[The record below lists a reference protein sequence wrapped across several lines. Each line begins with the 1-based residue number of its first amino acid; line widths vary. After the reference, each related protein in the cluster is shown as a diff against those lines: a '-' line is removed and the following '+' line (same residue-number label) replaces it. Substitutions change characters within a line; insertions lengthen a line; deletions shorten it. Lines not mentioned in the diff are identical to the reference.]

1 MQSKARLETPLKQV
15 KTIKAQLRQYA
26 RFQRLKREPLKRI
39 EKSKKQM
46 KPATKRKRL
55 LLAFAGVLI
64 SACFNQALSQG
75 ENLDNFGDNKGN
87 DKQYLDCQYGQGKW
101 ISLMFSPGSSL
112 AVGQIND
119 GAPVFFTSLLSG
131 SRLTLT
137 PRQPGKKL
145 TINLNSMI
153 IHREWYL
160 RDGAGS
166 AGTGEC
172 VKGEVADST
181 FSDDDF

>member
-1 MQSKARLETPLKQV
+1 MKMKSLV
-15 KTIKAQLRQYA
+15 KLSQ
-26 RFQRLKREPLKRI
+26 
-39 EKSKKQM
+39 
-46 KPATKRKRL
+46 L
-55 LLAFAGVLI
+55 LLTCTLLVTASV
-64 SACFNQALSQG
+64 FNQAISQNQ
-75 ENLDNFGDNKGN
+75 EDDNFGNQKG
-87 DKQYLDCQYGQGKW
+87 DSKQYLDCQYGQGKW

-119 GAPVFFTSLLSG
+119 GAPVFFTSLQSG

-145 TINLNSMI
+145 TINLNSLI

-160 RDGAGS
+160 LAGAAS

-172 VKGEVADST
+172 VKGQVADST

>member
-1 MQSKARLETPLKQV
+1 MK
-15 KTIKAQLRQYA
+15 
-26 RFQRLKREPLKRI
+26 
-39 EKSKKQM
+39 M
-46 KPATKRKRL
+46 KPLVRLSQL
-55 LLAFAGVLI
+55 LLTCTLLFTSSI
-64 SACFNQALSQG
+64 FNQAVSQNQ
-75 ENLDNFGDNKGN
+75 EEDNFGNQKG
-87 DKQYLDCQYGQGKW
+87 DSKQYLDCQYGQGKW

-119 GAPVFFTSLLSG
+119 GAPVFFTSLKSG

-145 TINLNSMI
+145 TINLNSLI

-160 RDGAGS
+160 RDGARS

>member
-1 MQSKARLETPLKQV
+1 
-15 KTIKAQLRQYA
+15 
-26 RFQRLKREPLKRI
+26 
-39 EKSKKQM
+39 M
-46 KPATKRKRL
+46 KPLVRLSQL
-55 LLAFAGVLI
+55 LLTCTLLFTASF
-64 SACFNQALSQG
+64 FNQAVSQNQ
-75 ENLDNFGDNKGN
+75 EEDNFGNQKVDSR
-87 DKQYLDCQYGQGKW
+87 QYLDCQYGQGKW

-119 GAPVFFTSLLSG
+119 GAPVFFTSLQSG

-145 TINLNSMI
+145 TINLSSLI

-172 VKGEVADST
+172 VKGEVADSA
-181 FSDDDF
+181 FSDNDF

>member
-1 MQSKARLETPLKQV
+1 
-15 KTIKAQLRQYA
+15 
-26 RFQRLKREPLKRI
+26 
-39 EKSKKQM
+39 M
-46 KPATKRKRL
+46 KPLVRLSRL
-55 LLAFAGVLI
+55 LLTCTLLFTANV
-64 SACFNQALSQG
+64 FNQAVSQNQ
-75 ENLDNFGDNKGN
+75 EEDNFGNQKG
-87 DKQYLDCQYGQGKW
+87 DSRQYLDCQYGQGKW
-101 ISLMFSPGSSL
+101 ISLMFSLGSSL

-119 GAPVFFTSLLSG
+119 GAPIFFTSLQSG

-145 TINLNSMI
+145 TINLNSLI

-160 RDGAGS
+160 RDVAGS

-172 VKGEVADST
+172 VKAKVADST

>member
-1 MQSKARLETPLKQV
+1 MKMKSLV
-15 KTIKAQLRQYA
+15 KLSQ
-26 RFQRLKREPLKRI
+26 
-39 EKSKKQM
+39 
-46 KPATKRKRL
+46 L
-55 LLAFAGVLI
+55 LLTCTLLVTASV
-64 SACFNQALSQG
+64 FNQAISQNQ
-75 ENLDNFGDNKGN
+75 EDDNFGNQKG
-87 DKQYLDCQYGQGKW
+87 DSKQYLDCQYGQGKW

-119 GAPVFFTSLLSG
+119 GAPVFFTSLQSG

-137 PRQPGKKL
+137 PRQPGKRL
-145 TINLNSMI
+145 TINLNSLI

-160 RDGAGS
+160 RDGAAS

>member
-1 MQSKARLETPLKQV
+1 MHDLRHLKPTQLSSMGVEQLQMPPLSKLGQ
-15 KTIKAQLRQYA
+15 
-26 RFQRLKREPLKRI
+26 
-39 EKSKKQM
+39 
-46 KPATKRKRL
+46 L
-55 LLAFAGVLI
+55 LLAFVLAFATGAYAEEANED
-64 SACFNQALSQG
+64 SF
-75 ENLDNFGDNKGN
+75 GN
-87 DKQYLDCQYGQGKW
+87 DTNDEKKYLDCQYGQGKW
-101 ISLMFSPGSSL
+101 ISITYSPGSSL

-131 SRLTLT
+131 NRLSLT

-145 TINLNSMI
+145 TINLSSLI
-153 IHREWYL
+153 VTREWYL

-172 VKGEVADST
+172 VKGETADST

>member
-1 MQSKARLETPLKQV
+1 
-15 KTIKAQLRQYA
+15 
-26 RFQRLKREPLKRI
+26 
-39 EKSKKQM
+39 
-46 KPATKRKRL
+46 
-55 LLAFAGVLI
+55 
-64 SACFNQALSQG
+64 
-75 ENLDNFGDNKGN
+75 
-87 DKQYLDCQYGQGKW
+87 
-101 ISLMFSPGSSL
+101 MFSPGSSL

-119 GAPVFFTSLLSG
+119 GAPVFFTSLQSG

-145 TINLNSMI
+145 TINLNSLI

-172 VKGEVADST
+172 VKAKVADST

>member
-1 MQSKARLETPLKQV
+1 
-15 KTIKAQLRQYA
+15 
-26 RFQRLKREPLKRI
+26 
-39 EKSKKQM
+39 M
-46 KPATKRKRL
+46 KPATKKTQL
-55 LLAFAGVLI
+55 LLAFAGLLLA
-64 SACFNQALSQG
+64 ACFNQAFSQG
-75 ENLDNFGDNKGN
+75 ENIDDFGNTKEDN
-87 DKQYLDCQYGQGKW
+87 KQYLDCQYGQGKW
-101 ISLMFSPGSSL
+101 ISLMFAPGSSL

-137 PRQPGKKL
+137 PRQPGKRL
-145 TINLNSMI
+145 TINLNSLI

-181 FSDDDF
+181 FSDNDF